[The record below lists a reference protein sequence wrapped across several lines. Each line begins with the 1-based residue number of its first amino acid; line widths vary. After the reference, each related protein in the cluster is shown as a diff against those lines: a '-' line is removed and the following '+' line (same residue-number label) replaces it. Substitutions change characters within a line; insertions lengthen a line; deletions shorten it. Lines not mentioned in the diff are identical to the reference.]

1 MLVNIT
7 GNPKK
12 IEAYNKFL
20 VNFNEENKN
29 DEDFEEVKPIKNFDD
44 VFCPYADWLK
54 ILDADEECKDMKR
67 IDDNRTD
74 FTGVYITNNA
84 NTHIE
89 LEMFTDYEE
98 DKSLYTSNAIT
109 PLLMYDY
116 GVCDNASQAL
126 DVYDEIV
133 KKSTSKEAEKQ
144 MNGEFIIRLMPVF
157 QKYNTDWRW
166 HKWGGY
172 IGEQKPEYEYISDET
187 DIDMVYAFKIYK
199 IIKSDMCK
207 EKQNEENANLILTA
221 LGNC

>member
-20 VNFNEENKN
+20 VTFNEENKN
-29 DEDFEEVKPIKNFDD
+29 DEDFEEVKPIKTFDD

-54 ILDADEECKDMKR
+54 MLDADEECKDMKR
-67 IDDNRTD
+67 INDNRTD

-89 LEMFTDYEE
+89 LETFSDYEE
-98 DKSLYTSNAIT
+98 DKSLYKSNKIT

-116 GVCDNASQAL
+116 GVCDNASQVL

-133 KKSTSKEAEKQ
+133 KKSTSKEAEEQ

-157 QKYNTDWRW
+157 RKYDTGWRW

-172 IGEQKPEYEYISDET
+172 IGEQKPECEYISDET

-199 IIKSDMCK
+199 IIKSDK
-207 EKQNEENANLILTA
+207 T
-221 LGNC
+221 

>member
-7 GNPKK
+7 GNPQK

-20 VNFNEENKN
+20 VTFNEENKN
-29 DEDFEEVKPIKNFDD
+29 DEDFEEVKPIKTFDD

-67 IDDNRTD
+67 INDNRTD
-74 FTGVYITNNA
+74 FAGVYITNNA

-89 LEMFTDYEE
+89 LETFTDYEE
-98 DKSLYTSNAIT
+98 DKSLYQSNAIT
-109 PLLMYDY
+109 PLLMYNY

-126 DVYDEIV
+126 DVYEKIV
-133 KKSTSKEAEKQ
+133 KESTSDEAKKQ

-172 IGEQKPEYEYISDET
+172 IGVQKPECEYISDET
-187 DIDMVYAFKIYK
+187 DIDMVYAFHIYR
-199 IIKSDMCK
+199 IVKSKK
-207 EKQNEENANLILTA
+207 EQL
-221 LGNC
+221 